1 MTNTTFQGTAAQVFC
16 TVCGSIKQ
24 TTTTR
29 YIDDETMQWVTID
42 PAEGAHMRL
51 LADGSEVEEPHQW
64 QSGSASIW
72 HAFWNNDV
80 VYIGPAMSDDDHVIA
95 RNVTIQE
102 AANHAQDY
110 ADRNG
115 FPFFNDYTDEQA

>member
-1 MTNTTFQGTAAQVFC
+1 MTNTTFQGTTAQVFC

-29 YIDDETMQWVTID
+29 YIDDETMQWVTVV
-42 PAEGAHMRL
+42 PEEGAHMRL

-72 HAFWNNDV
+72 HAFRNNDV
-80 VYIGPAMSDDDHVIA
+80 VYIGPATSDDDHVIA

-102 AANHAQDY
+102 AANQRARLRRPQ
-110 ADRNG
+110 RLPI
-115 FPFFNDYTDEQA
+115 FQ